1 MNSPTLADSAPPLAD
16 LSLNW
21 TIRLASPKP
30 VMHDSTQASSA
41 CSATWLCTNT
51 MDRSGSSPAAN
62 IWAAAILVR
71 RRRSAGCC
79 GTVMAC
85 RSTTQ

>member
-1 MNSPTLADSAPPLAD
+1 MNRPTLACSAPPLAD

-21 TIRLASPKP
+21 VIRLASPNP
-30 VMHDSTQASSA
+30 VMQLSTQASSV

-51 MDRSGSSPAAN
+51 VHRSGSRPAAN
-62 IWAAAILVR
+62 SCAAATLVR
-71 RRRSAGCC
+71 RRSSAGSC
-79 GTVMAC
+79 GTVIAC